1 MPSDDTTG
9 SPAGA
14 ESGIHVSQLV
24 KTYNGGR
31 TRALDGITFSIA
43 PGEVFGLVGPNGA
56 GKTTLMGCLLGL
68 QDPDRGVVRIDG
80 KPTDAL
86 SVRAG
91 LGYMP
96 ERLDFER
103 WMTGKQF
110 LKFHHELSGRAGS
123 SREAEVTEVLELVG
137 LEKTFWNQAIKKYS
151 RGMLQRTGLAQALIG
166 KPKYLFLDEPTSGV
180 DPTGALLIIRVLQEL
195 KARGM
200 TIILNS
206 HQIEQ
211 VERVCDR
218 VGFVDGGKLEA
229 LETLRSDDRQPILVR
244 RLPEDDAGWV
254 QETLSA
260 IAQECGCSLE
270 QFSAL
275 EALIIAPSEERI
287 AVLVHRLVSSGV
299 RIVQVSPPTRR
310 LEHFFRAKEGDA

>member
-1 MPSDDTTG
+1 MQ
-9 SPAGA
+9 
-14 ESGIHVSQLV
+14 SGGIQVEQLT
-24 KTYNGGR
+24 KTYNRGR
-31 TRALDGITFSIA
+31 TKALDGITFSIA
-43 PGEVFGLVGPNGA
+43 AGEVFGLVGPNGA

-68 QDPDRGVVRIDG
+68 QDPDSGFVRIDG
-80 KPTDAL
+80 KPTDTM
-86 SVRAG
+86 SVRAR

-110 LKFHHELSGRAGS
+110 LKFHHELSGRPSA
-123 SREAEVTEVLELVG
+123 SREEEVRETLELVG
-137 LEKTFWNQAIKKYS
+137 LEPAAWNSPIKRYS

-166 KPKYLFLDEPTSGV
+166 KPQYLFLDEPTSGV

-211 VERVCDR
+211 VERICDR

-229 LETLRSDDRQPILVR
+229 LETLRAEDRKPVIVR
-244 RLPEDDAGWV
+244 RLPEDASGWDKPAV
-254 QETLSA
+254 QH
-260 IAQECGCSLE
+260 IADDCGCTLE
-270 QFSAL
+270 QFSQL
-275 EALIIAPSEERI
+275 EALLIAPSEERI
-287 AVLVHRLVSSGV
+287 AVLVHRLVTAGV
-299 RIVQVSPPTRR
+299 RVVQVGPPTRR
-310 LEHFFRAKEGDA
+310 LEHFFHKKQNPKGDSPT